1 MPNTQLLRNIKPI
14 LLSIV
19 LGSSISQSD
28 ARSTPKK
35 QKPHMRQ
42 SAPNRQY
49 AISSA
54 DILDRFINLITHA
67 KSGHTSEF
75 PREVLEKAFQILA
88 IDIENPEE
96 KNKSDTF
103 SRYGNSGYTNDGWYF
118 SFVFRDSKHFKDLIL
133 NFSPK
138 DKDYEHMACPMDYM
152 KFAEKMKS
160 HGFKEDMIYDKPY
173 VPNWNNQNSLGIW
186 MHSEFSNSN
195 NNIRFDV
202 SPLRTPPTVKLKQ
215 SACIETISVS
225 LE

>member
-1 MPNTQLLRNIKPI
+1 MPNTQLLRNIKPV

-28 ARSTPKK
+28 ARSISKK
-35 QKPHMRQ
+35 QEPHMQQ

-54 DILDRFINLITHA
+54 D
-67 KSGHTSEF
+67 
-75 PREVLEKAFQILA
+75 
-88 IDIENPEE
+88 
-96 KNKSDTF
+96 
-103 SRYGNSGYTNDGWYF
+103 GNSGYTNDDWYF

-160 HGFKEDMIYDKPY
+160 QGFKEDMIYDNPY
-173 VPNWNNQNSLGIW
+173 VPNWNSQNSLGIW
-186 MHSEFSNSN
+186 MYSEFSNSN

-202 SPLRTPPTVKLKQ
+202 SPLRTPSTVKLKQ